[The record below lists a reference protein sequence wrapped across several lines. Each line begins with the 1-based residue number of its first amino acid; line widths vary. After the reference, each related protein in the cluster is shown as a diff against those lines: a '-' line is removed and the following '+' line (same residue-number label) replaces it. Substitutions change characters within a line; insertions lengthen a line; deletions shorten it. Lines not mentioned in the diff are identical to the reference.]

1 MGLRLRTYSS
11 VDDFE
16 GLTPAAPSISHN
28 MSLHDNFTGRDAPPT
43 HYLFKIQSF
52 SLLSKASIEK
62 YSSDKFEAAEYKW
75 KLSVYPTGNKEGGGQ
90 GHISISLT
98 LVDTSSLPAGWEVK
112 TIFNLFIF
120 DQVRDKYFTLSGGKV
135 MRFHAMKTEWGIP
148 KFIDLQ
154 IFRDSSNGYLVNDA
168 CVFGVDIFILKQT
181 RKGECLSMME
191 EAITANHTWKIKSFS
206 TYSLD
211 RYESEAFIIGD
222 HKWRIRIYP
231 RGNGEGKGNSIS
243 VFLCVDESTLPPDTR
258 VFVKFILRVIDQKQ
272 TKAEHFE
279 FKTDN
284 HFGPTCLVWG
294 AQKFMPLPKLND
306 PRKGFLVDDT
316 CIIEANVTLLGTVT
330 TAS

>member
-1 MGLRLRTYSS
+1 MGLRLRTYPSA
-11 VDDFE
+11 DDFE
-16 GLTPAAPSISHN
+16 
-28 MSLHDNFTGRDAPPT
+28 GRDAPPT

-62 YSSDKFEAAEYKW
+62 YSSDKFEAADYKW
-75 KLSVYPTGNKEGGGQ
+75 KLSVYPTGNKEEGGQ

-120 DQVRDKYFTLSGGKV
+120 DQVRDKYFTLSGVQV

-148 KFIDLQ
+148 NFIDLRVF
-154 IFRDSSNGYLVNDA
+154 IDSSNGYLVNDA
-168 CVFGVDIFILKQT
+168 CVFGVDIFVLKQT

-191 EAITANHTWKIKSFS
+191 QAITANHTWKIKSFS
-206 TYSLD
+206 TYTND
-211 RYESEAFIIGD
+211 RYESEPFTVGD

-231 RGNGEGKGNSIS
+231 RGCAEGKGNSIS

-258 VFVKFILRVIDQKQ
+258 VFVKFILRVIDQNQ

-279 FKTDN
+279 FKADN
-284 HFGPTCLVWG
+284 HFGPTCLTWG
-294 AQKFMPLPKLND
+294 APKFMSLPKLND
-306 PRKGFLVDDT
+306 PRTGFLVDGT